1 MKNFLSIVFC
11 MTVLFLF
18 GTEAVSAVTEGVW
31 QFPKNIKTYIQPGHH
46 NTVMMQHAFQEWERV
61 TNHNLG
67 FKFVSSESTAK
78 IRVYFVKKIDTKNNA
93 ELDRAIGLTGSRA
106 SNNSKR
112 MFKATI
118 WIADF
123 TQDGR
128 KLSCDEVYTVM
139 LHEIGHALGLNHSSD
154 PKSVMYYGAN
164 VIQEISKDDLKN
176 LSDRYGW

>member
-1 MKNFLSIVFC
+1 MKKLLSMVFYLSI
-11 MTVLFLF
+11 FLLG
-18 GTEAVSAVTEGVW
+18 GTGVVYAITEGVW
-31 QFPKNIKTYIQPGHH
+31 QFPKNIKTYIEPGNH

-78 IRVYFVKKIDTKNNA
+78 IRVYFVKKIDTKN
-93 ELDRAIGLTGSRA
+93 EKSLDRAIGLTRSRA
-106 SNNSKR
+106 SENSKR

-128 KLSCDEVYTVM
+128 KLSRDEVYTVM
-139 LHEIGHALGLNHSSD
+139 LHEIGHALGLNHSQD
-154 PKSVMYYGAN
+154 PKSVMYSGAN

-176 LSDRYGW
+176 LSERYGW